1 MSNNEVTCD
10 NTFVAAAFADIDI
23 NDIARRQHDWVERM
37 GWHNKNDL
45 ESMALIA
52 SEVGE
57 AVAECVGDNI
67 TPEFGM
73 ELADIIL
80 RVADLAETHRIDLE
94 RQIIDFRYRSVAG
107 EVLPCRTAPES
118 LAYLMIVVARATNHC
133 RRCETTGDLPACLA
147 EIIVITQMIAARAGL
162 VDLSSCIE
170 KKMAINESRGTR
182 GRAV

>member
-10 NTFVAAAFADIDI
+10 GSLADIRI

-57 AVAECVGDNI
+57 AAAECVGDRI

-73 ELADIIL
+73 ELADIVL
-80 RVADLAETHRIDLE
+80 RVADLAETHQIDLE
-94 RQIIDFRYRSVAG
+94 RQIIDF
-107 EVLPCRTAPES
+107 
-118 LAYLMIVVARATNHC
+118 
-133 RRCETTGDLPACLA
+133 
-147 EIIVITQMIAARAGL
+147 
-162 VDLSSCIE
+162 
-170 KKMAINESRGTR
+170 KSRHNVTKQEPH
-182 GRAV
+182 